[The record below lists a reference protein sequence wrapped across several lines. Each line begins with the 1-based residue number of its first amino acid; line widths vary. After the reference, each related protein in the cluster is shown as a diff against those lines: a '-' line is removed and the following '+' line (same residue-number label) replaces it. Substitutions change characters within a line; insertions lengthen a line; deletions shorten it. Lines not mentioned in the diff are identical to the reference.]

1 MSGHDTLPEQ
11 ERLVSRALEKASHG
25 QADETPMLA
34 LTGVTIVVGALV
46 AFVLGLSLLLYYLV

>member
-1 MSGHDTLPEQ
+1 MSTRDTIAEK
-11 ERLVSRALEKASHG
+11 ERPVSGPIEKVSHG

-46 AFVLGLSLLLYYLV
+46 AFVLGLSLLLYYVV